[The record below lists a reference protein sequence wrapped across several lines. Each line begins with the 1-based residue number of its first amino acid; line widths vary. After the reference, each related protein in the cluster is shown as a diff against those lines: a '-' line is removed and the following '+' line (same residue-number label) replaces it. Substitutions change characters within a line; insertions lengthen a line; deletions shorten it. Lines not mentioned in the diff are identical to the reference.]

1 MEPTVAISQRDA
13 WGARGWRRRDRP
25 HSWGR
30 RSSLRALQARQEATT
45 LSQVCSP
52 PRDRGTTWSMFSAP
66 RLQYWHRWR
75 SRAKTA
81 RRDSG
86 TRFRNGTR
94 TKCTRRITEG
104 MGRTAR
110 SEWSSPPLRATISA
124 LALSTRPTALRIG
137 TTQSGSK
144 LALSSSAL
152 PKRSRPP
159 SPALAVR
166 RQFTEER
173 RDASAT
179 AAASPTVV
187 AGAGACDRGVGGLAD
202 RRRRSRS
209 LRPRRRR
216 LGRPSSQEPEPAT
229 AASTTTREGIHLS
242 APFEVG
248 GHVTGL

>member
-1 MEPTVAISQRDA
+1 MDPTVAISQRDA

-30 RSSLRALQARQEATT
+30 RPSLRALQARQEATT

-66 RLQYWHRWR
+66 WLQYWQRWR

-86 TRFRNGTR
+86 TRLRNGTR
-94 TKCTRRITEG
+94 TKWTRRITEG

-124 LALSTRPTALRIG
+124 LSFSTRTTALRIG

-166 RQFTEER
+166 RQFTGER
-173 RDASAT
+173 RDGGAT
-179 AAASPTVV
+179 A
-187 AGAGACDRGVGGLAD
+187 R
-202 RRRRSRS
+202 
-209 LRPRRRR
+209 LR
-216 LGRPSSQEPEPAT
+216 RPSAEPELAT
-229 AASTTTREGIHLS
+229 APRWATSEGI
-242 APFEVG
+242 
-248 GHVTGL
+248 

>member
-1 MEPTVAISQRDA
+1 MDPTVAISQRDA

-25 HSWGR
+25 HSCGR

-66 RLQYWHRWR
+66 WLQYWQRWR

-86 TRFRNGTR
+86 TRLRNGTR
-94 TKCTRRITEG
+94 TKWTSRITEG

-124 LALSTRPTALRIG
+124 LSFSTRTTALRIG

-159 SPALAVR
+159 PPALAVR

-173 RDASAT
+173 RDASASSDGT
-179 AAASPTVV
+179 IRGGCSRHAA
-187 AGAGACDRGVGGLAD
+187 GVGGPGRTA
-202 RRRRSRS
+202 SRDGAGGTRDAGQGGGAGGAPIAGGRAFPPV
-209 LRPRRRR
+209 RP
-216 LGRPSSQEPEPAT
+216 LLPT
-229 AASTTTREGIHLS
+229 AA
-242 APFEVG
+242 
-248 GHVTGL
+248 